1 MLRQYSRIAFAAA
14 FFAAVLSGTAKNAFS
29 GDIDLEKWLP
39 QSTVA
44 YLHVESL
51 ETILEHPFSTS
62 LRTSSAFKTL
72 MRSPE
77 AIKARAG
84 LALLEFA
91 IGDKLESIVKKLT
104 TNGACIAID
113 KETQGV
119 VLLADSESAE
129 WLDDYLQRLVKM
141 ARTDAK
147 SKQQPDPIREAD
159 YRGLRGYEFQK
170 TVVTNIGSVL
180 LVTNQPRLAK
190 DIIDRSMDATK
201 DHLVANPLFQ
211 QATQSRSAE
220 SAQDALR
227 IANGFVDLDTLREAG
242 VAKELLGSN
251 RKDFAGELLLG
262 GVLAVLQKTSFTS
275 GAIAISPN
283 NIRIQL
289 QVPYDQEWIQES
301 HTFFVGPNSKG
312 FAPAAPNTPS
322 SLAMLASVRSYRD
335 LSEMWRRAGD
345 LFDEK
350 VNDQLAQADNTLTTL
365 FSGKDFGTDIL
376 GAIEPQVQLMAS
388 EQKYELGATP
398 AIKLPSFG
406 IVAKLRDADMKKELK
421 RTFQSFIGFLNVVGA
436 MEGNPQLD
444 LDAESIEGVQYYSA
458 TYLRDRDKKYDAGLP
473 VQFNFSP
480 TLAFKGDFAY
490 VSSTLAF
497 AKKMASLPLVNTNAA
512 PELSNAPPELDNTV
526 ASINVDSLRHVLES
540 NLQQLISQNML
551 DKGHSKTEAENEI
564 DILMKLLSLLQTG
577 KLALRFDDSVR
588 LQLDVTMQFER

>member
-14 FFAAVLSGTAKNAFS
+14 FVAAAMYATAKNAFS
-29 GDIDLEKWLP
+29 GDTDLEKWLP
-39 QSTVA
+39 QSTVV

-51 ETILEHPFSTS
+51 ETILEHPFSKT
-62 LRTSSAFKTL
+62 LRSSSAFKTL

-84 LALLEFA
+84 LALFEFA
-91 IGDKLESIVKKLT
+91 IGDKIESIVKKLT
-104 TNGACIAID
+104 THGACIAID
-113 KETQGV
+113 KETEGL

-129 WLDDYLQRLVKM
+129 WLDDYLRRLVKL

-147 SKQQPDPIREAD
+147 SKEQPDPIREAD

-180 LVTNQPRLAK
+180 LVTNKPLLAK
-190 DIIDRSMDATK
+190 DIIDRSMDATH
-201 DHLVANPLFQ
+201 DHLDANPLFQ
-211 QATQSRSAE
+211 QAAKSLRAE

-227 IANGFVDLDTLREAG
+227 IANGFVDLDTLRQVG
-242 VAKELLGSN
+242 VAKDLLGSN

-275 GAIAISPN
+275 GAVALSPN
-283 NIRIQL
+283 NLSIQL
-289 QVPYDQEWIQES
+289 QVPYDQEWTQES

-322 SLAMLASVRSYRD
+322 SLAMMASVRSYRD
-335 LSEMWRRAGD
+335 LSEMWQRAGD

-388 EQKYELGATP
+388 EQKYAPESTP

-406 IVAKLRDADMKKELK
+406 LVAKLRDADMKKELK
-421 RTFQSFIGFLNVVGA
+421 RTFQSFIGFLNVTGA
-436 MEGNPQLD
+436 TEGNPQLD

-458 TYLRDRDKKYDAGLP
+458 TYSRDRDKKYDAGLP
-473 VQFNFSP
+473 IQFNFSP
-480 TLAFKGDFAY
+480 TLAFKDDFAY

-497 AKKMASLPLVNTNAA
+497 AKEMASLALVNTNAA
-512 PELSNAPPELDNTV
+512 PKLDNAAPELDNTIV
-526 ASINVDSLRHVLES
+526 SVDVDSLRQILES
-540 NLQQLISQNML
+540 NRQQLISQNML
-551 DKGHSKTEAENEI
+551 EKGHSKTEAENEI
-564 DILMKLLSLLQTG
+564 DVLMKLLSLLRSG

-588 LQLDVTMQFER
+588 LQLDITTQAGR